1 MDPAKKMDPESE
13 DGGIN
18 MKAIL
23 EFNLQEEERE
33 FQLASKGLSIASAL
47 WNYDQYLRNEV
58 KYNYEKYSEAE
69 LNTFITVREEFRRN
83 LIDANVDFVL
93 D

>member
-1 MDPAKKMDPESE
+1 
-13 DGGIN
+13 
-18 MKAIL
+18 MKATL
-23 EFNLQEEERE
+23 EFNLPEEERE

-58 KYNYEKYSEAE
+58 KYNCEKYSEAE
-69 LNTFITVREEFRRN
+69 IVTLMNVREELRRK

>member
-1 MDPAKKMDPESE
+1 
-13 DGGIN
+13 

-23 EFNLQEEERE
+23 EFNLPEDERE
-33 FQLASKGLSIASAL
+33 FQLASKGTSIASAL
-47 WNYDQYLRNEV
+47 WKYDQYLRNEV

-69 LNTFITVREEFRRN
+69 LNTFITVREELRRN
-83 LIDANVDFVL
+83 LIEANVDFVL

>member
-1 MDPAKKMDPESE
+1 
-13 DGGIN
+13 

-23 EFNLQEEERE
+23 EFNLPEDERE

-47 WNYDQYLRNEV
+47 WKYDQYLRNEV

-69 LNTFITVREEFRRN
+69 INTFITVREELRRN
-83 LIDANVDFVL
+83 LIEANVDFVL

>member
-1 MDPAKKMDPESE
+1 LDPAKKMDPESE

-18 MKAIL
+18 MKATL
-23 EFNLQEEERE
+23 EFNLPEEERE

-58 KYNYEKYSEAE
+58 KHNLEKYSEDE
-69 LNTFITVREEFRRN
+69 INTFITVREEFRRN

>member
-1 MDPAKKMDPESE
+1 
-13 DGGIN
+13 
-18 MKAIL
+18 MKATL
-23 EFNLQEEERE
+23 EFNLPEEERE

-58 KYNYEKYSEAE
+58 KHNLEKYSEDE
-69 LNTFITVREEFRRN
+69 INTFITVREEFRRN

>member
-1 MDPAKKMDPESE
+1 LDPAKKMDPESE

-23 EFNLQEEERE
+23 EFNLPEDERA
-33 FQLASKGLSIASAL
+33 FQLASKALNITSAL
-47 WNYDQYLRNEV
+47 WHYDQFLRNEV

>member
-1 MDPAKKMDPESE
+1 LDPAKKMDPESE
-13 DGGIN
+13 DGRIN
-18 MKAIL
+18 MKATL
-23 EFNLQEEERE
+23 EFNLPEEERE

-58 KYNYEKYSEAE
+58 KHNLEKYSEDE
-69 LNTFITVREEFRRN
+69 INTFITVREEFRRN

>member
-1 MDPAKKMDPESE
+1 
-13 DGGIN
+13 
-18 MKAIL
+18 MKATL
-23 EFNLQEEERE
+23 EFNLPEEERE
-33 FQLASKGLSIASAL
+33 FQLASKGSSISYAL
-47 WNYDQYLRNEV
+47 WNYDQFLRNEV

-69 LNTFITVREEFRRN
+69 LNTFRTVRDELRRN

>member
-18 MKAIL
+18 MKATL
-23 EFNLQEEERE
+23 EFNLPEEERE

-58 KYNYEKYSEAE
+58 KHNLEKYSEDE
-69 LNTFITVREEFRRN
+69 INTFITVREEFRRN

>member
-1 MDPAKKMDPESE
+1 MQDHV
-13 DGGIN
+13 

-23 EFNLQEEERE
+23 EFNLPEDERA

-47 WNYDQYLRNEV
+47 WKYDQFLRNEV
-58 KYNYEKYSEAE
+58 KYNYEKYSEDE
-69 LNTFITVREEFRRN
+69 ISTFRTVRDELRRN
-83 LIDANVDFVL
+83 LIEANVDFVL

>member
-1 MDPAKKMDPESE
+1 MDPESE

-18 MKAIL
+18 MKATL
-23 EFNLQEEERE
+23 EFNLPEEERE

-58 KYNYEKYSEAE
+58 KHNLEKYSEDE
-69 LNTFITVREEFRRN
+69 INTFITVREEFRRN